1 MKRHFKLDITN
12 KQYRSVLLLSYSTI
26 AIIAIAIVLTG
37 LFSWFNVYTQRVIY
51 NLSMTQLQ
59 NLDTTISNNLDMW
72 RTQLQTAWQDA
83 NIKQHIYTQSDS
95 WKTENWIGSY
105 LQRLCV
111 NNGFAEYVC
120 LFRSE
125 DEFRYYGWRYPEEAE
140 IQQIEQRI
148 METQN
153 DTQQFII
160 ETSNR
165 KNLCIFL
172 TDRKAMGVSPQR
184 GIIYSLD
191 LDQMEKK
198 LISQKIEDSI
208 LLVYTSDGQS
218 IINGKLS
225 DERVEQIWNLLQNQ
239 DMSSPGLEIVLDE
252 SKYLCNSLYNDVT
265 DMHFVMLQDYHIIQT
280 RMTGMKKAAF
290 ISVVAS
296 LFIALLLAVILANKL
311 YYPLQDFF
319 SKIGS
324 GPEILPG
331 NEEYSRQQAEI
342 TSERIISQIHMM
354 SQQYH
359 SDKILWFLGG
369 EDTDTDIPPVLRLQ
383 DRGEHCLFLL
393 YWTNR
398 HYLDENFSSDIYS
411 ILERN
416 HSGCKISAFADTGS
430 PWLLILLKEP
440 VRSGSLS
447 DWNKLQ
453 PLLEDECTQM
463 AKVHGT
469 QIFYAVSALISE
481 EKDLRPNFQELQML
495 LKYHLLGQSR
505 KGMTSEIFEDRKK
518 LDIPKKIYDDFLE
531 RIKKGKTEEAIA
543 QLPLLLDELSSYNI
557 KKVLLSLSELCVQIE
572 QCIFSCELTG
582 KQRQENYLDHYIKI
596 TSLYDRSDLENYLK
610 HLTEEICFENS
621 VFQEKTLRM
630 NMLDAVEYI
639 QEHYRDEDICVE
651 QVAERF
657 HMSVSYFSKL
667 FNEYAGMTFP
677 EFITDLRLTYAKEML
692 RANPDI
698 NIKKVAEICGFS
710 TTSYFSSQFKKKFGL
725 SPSAVRN
732 S

>member
-1 MKRHFKLDITN
+1 MK
-12 KQYRSVLLLSYSTI
+12 
-26 AIIAIAIVLTG
+26 
-37 LFSWFNVYTQRVIY
+37 
-51 NLSMTQLQ
+51 
-59 NLDTTISNNLDMW
+59 
-72 RTQLQTAWQDA
+72 
-83 NIKQHIYTQSDS
+83 
-95 WKTENWIGSY
+95 
-105 LQRLCV
+105 
-111 NNGFAEYVC
+111 
-120 LFRSE
+120 
-125 DEFRYYGWRYPEEAE
+125 
-140 IQQIEQRI
+140 
-148 METQN
+148 
-153 DTQQFII
+153 
-160 ETSNR
+160 
-165 KNLCIFL
+165 
-172 TDRKAMGVSPQR
+172 
-184 GIIYSLD
+184 
-191 LDQMEKK
+191 
-198 LISQKIEDSI
+198 
-208 LLVYTSDGQS
+208 
-218 IINGKLS
+218 
-225 DERVEQIWNLLQNQ
+225 
-239 DMSSPGLEIVLDE
+239 
-252 SKYLCNSLYNDVT
+252 
-265 DMHFVMLQDYHIIQT
+265 
-280 RMTGMKKAAF
+280 
-290 ISVVAS
+290 
-296 LFIALLLAVILANKL
+296 
-311 YYPLQDFF
+311 
-319 SKIGS
+319 
-324 GPEILPG
+324 
-331 NEEYSRQQAEI
+331 
-342 TSERIISQIHMM
+342 
-354 SQQYH
+354 
-359 SDKILWFLGG
+359 
-369 EDTDTDIPPVLRLQ
+369 
-383 DRGEHCLFLL
+383 
-393 YWTNR
+393 
-398 HYLDENFSSDIYS
+398 FSSDIYS

-505 KGMTSEIFEDRKK
+505 KGMTSEIFDDRKK
-518 LDIPKKIYDDFLE
+518 LDIPKKIYDDFLD